1 MRITFLF
8 TPLFFIL
15 LFAACGNR
23 DPKHAQY
30 LVQGERLYAQHC
42 SNCHQADGKGFGL
55 LYPPIAGSDFL
66 AGRKSEVICLIRYGR
81 DSAMVVNGA
90 VYDQPMPGNE
100 KLTDL
105 EIAEIVTYV
114 YGKWGGDTLIT
125 EVAEVSRATQD
136 CDQK

>member
-1 MRITFLF
+1 MRITISLTSLFL
-8 TPLFFIL
+8 IL

-23 DPKHAQY
+23 DPKYAQY

-42 SNCHQADGKGFGL
+42 SNCHQADGKGFGS
-55 LYPPIAGSDFL
+55 LYPPLAGSDFL
-66 AGRKSEVICLIRYGR
+66 AGRKSEVICLIRNGI
-81 DSAMVVNGA
+81 DSALVVNGI

-114 YGKWGGDTLIT
+114 YGKWGGDKLIT
-125 EVAEVSRATQD
+125 EIAEVSRATRD
-136 CDQK
+136 CDLN